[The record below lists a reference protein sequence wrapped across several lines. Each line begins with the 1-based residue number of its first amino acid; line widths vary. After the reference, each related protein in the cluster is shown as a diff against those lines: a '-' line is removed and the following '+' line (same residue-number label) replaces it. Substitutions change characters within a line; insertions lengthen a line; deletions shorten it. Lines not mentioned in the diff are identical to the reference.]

1 MRRQVHRQKVL
12 SQGKDVMGKLLVDLQ
27 VRKSTADGEGAKKVY
42 TELTTPLQGW
52 DGDIRDIVIARK
64 QVCSITCDFLI
75 C

>member
-27 VRKSTADGEGAKKVY
+27 VRKSTADGEGAKKFY

-64 QVCSITCDFLI
+64 QVCSFTCDFSV